1 MALARQ
7 AQIRINN
14 AFDLGQSG
22 TTLEGKWRRNTVR
35 SLQSGV
41 ILISLV
47 AALASYSVSQQNVAE
62 VVKQSSDA
70 VVLIVI
76 SNSAGQETALGS
88 GFLVSADG
96 EIVTNHHVIKD
107 AHSAI
112 VKLSNGAF
120 FPVTGVLADDSER
133 DLAIIKVDGRNL

>member
-1 MALARQ
+1 M
-7 AQIRINN
+7 
-14 AFDLGQSG
+14 
-22 TTLEGKWRRNTVR
+22 R

-76 SNSAGQETALGS
+76 SNSAGGDSKTFQIL
-88 GFLVSADG
+88 
-96 EIVTNHHVIKD
+96 
-107 AHSAI
+107 
-112 VKLSNGAF
+112 LSS
-120 FPVTGVLADDSER
+120 LR
-133 DLAIIKVDGRNL
+133 YLYCCKH